1 MTDGTQSQP
10 IIDRAY
16 RLTLE
21 INAAVV
27 KLPRH
32 QRPGLGR
39 RMKEAAF
46 DLIAAL
52 VKARYLRVGQGR
64 GAQPRLSYQFA
75 INKELTLDF
84 SSVTAGQDGARPETS
99 ADELLRRTVQNDS
112 RGRTHA
118 GRLAEE
124 RRITNGRGSGAG
136 GGVP

>member
-52 VKARYLRVGQGR
+52 VKARYLRVEAKAAALSQG
-64 GAQPRLSYQFA
+64 SHT
-75 INKELTLDF
+75 N
-84 SSVTAGQDGARPETS
+84 
-99 ADELLRRTVQNDS
+99 LRSIRN
-112 RGRTHA
+112 
-118 GRLAEE
+118 
-124 RRITNGRGSGAG
+124 
-136 GGVP
+136 